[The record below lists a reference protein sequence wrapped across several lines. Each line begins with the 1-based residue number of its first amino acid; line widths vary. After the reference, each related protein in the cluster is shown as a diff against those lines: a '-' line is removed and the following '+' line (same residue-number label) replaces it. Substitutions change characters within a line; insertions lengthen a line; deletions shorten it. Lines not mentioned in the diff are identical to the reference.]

1 MRTVSSVTL
10 AHAVCASD
18 SSEPPKIRLRLSSAS
33 LSQAAQWPLF
43 ASLISSQL
51 AQRTACRRRTRF
63 VLCVKFVAVTAG
75 ILQHPWAKVFPVNT
89 KERLTRT
96 RSSNAVRSP
105 KRSRAE
111 QSCYTSSCHKDSHDR
126 GRAKRKIFRTFDVD
140 VLCERRESMRR
151 RH

>member
-1 MRTVSSVTL
+1 MSKANQICIVRKVRS
-10 AHAVCASD
+10 SD
-18 SSEPPKIRLRLSSAS
+18 SKHTPTS
-33 LSQAAQWPLF
+33 
-43 ASLISSQL
+43 
-51 AQRTACRRRTRF
+51 
-63 VLCVKFVAVTAG
+63 
-75 ILQHPWAKVFPVNT
+75 PWGKVFPVNT

-96 RSSNAVRSP
+96 RSSNAVRLP

-151 RH
+151 RQQVPGVLPRRIWPETRAPRSQQHLR